1 MATCPHL
8 GGHAGGAHAGHVV
21 HGGHAHAGSSS
32 EISPLNLMTF
42 TAFLAWFGGTG
53 YLLERYSPLWFW
65 VILAL
70 SIAAGLGGAW
80 LVLSVLRNLLAHERS
95 LNPADYYMVGV
106 YGHVS
111 STVREGG
118 VGEMLFSQEG
128 LRKAVAVRSEDG
140 VAAREG
146 HRSFCDAIRKRCRV
160 RSPVGRSPGTA
171 DVLRPIRVRGSR
183 RPYMSIISS
192 EVFVIA
198 GLMVLAILFLMTMMA
213 RLYRKAGPHEALV
226 VYGYPRHQDRE
237 RQRHGDFS
245 VGGKLA
251 LLVAGADVVRRGAA
265 AGPVHQAGRGGDGGS
280 GGADQ
285 GEVGSRVRTDGG
297 RAVPDQDRRPSA
309 RA

>member
-1 MATCPHL
+1 MTLATFYLICFLVGLVLSLVSFLGQSFHFHGHIPHL

-140 VAAREG
+140 SRLE
-146 HRSFCDAIRKRCRV
+146 K
-160 RSPVGRSPGTA
+160 GT
-171 DVLRPIRVRGSR
+171 
-183 RPYMSIISS
+183 
-192 EVFVIA
+192 EVFVTRYESGVA
-198 GLMVLAILFLMTMMA
+198 YV
-213 RLYRKAGPHEALV
+213 RRWDEAL
-226 VYGYPRHQDRE
+226 E
-237 RQRHGDFS
+237 RQPS
-245 VGGKLA
+245 
-251 LLVAGADVVRRGAA
+251 
-265 AGPVHQAGRGGDGGS
+265 S
-280 GGADQ
+280 GQ
-285 GEVGSRVRTDGG
+285 
-297 RAVPDQDRRPSA
+297 
-309 RA
+309 